1 MKHSKSDKSIL
12 GFVMGFML
20 AIFGIIHQIV
30 LLMVIG
36 GLIATLCISLGD
48 DDE

>member
-1 MKHSKSDKSIL
+1 MKYSKSDKSIL

-30 LLMVIG
+30 LLIVIG
-36 GLIATLCISLGD
+36 GFIAILCISLGD

>member
-1 MKHSKSDKSIL
+1 MKRSKSDKSIL

-30 LLMVIG
+30 LLIVIG
-36 GLIATLCISLGD
+36 GMIATLCISLGD

>member
-20 AIFGIIHQIV
+20 AIFGIIHRIV
-30 LLMVIG
+30 LLIVIG
-36 GLIATLCISLGD
+36 GLIAILCISLGD
-48 DDE
+48 DEE